1 MSIEGDLMSDPS
13 SSAPDVD
20 DEQATAEELDEDRFE
35 DDLDDFPPDHPVGL
49 EAAAPIETG
58 DVPQDSLEERLLREE
73 PDVLQP
79 PEQPD
84 VDLIE
89 PEPDGGFD
97 PEFAAEANALVG
109 SKPDPGGALVAD
121 GTDPT
126 DGPYPAEEAAMHVI
140 EPPG

>member
-1 MSIEGDLMSDPS
+1 MSDPS
-13 SSAPDVD
+13 NSAPDVE
-20 DEQATAEELDEDRFE
+20 DEQATAEELEEDSF
-35 DDLDDFPPDHPVGL
+35 DNLDDFPPDHPVGL

-73 PDVLQP
+73 PDVVVAP
-79 PEQPD
+79 NAQPD

-97 PEFAAEANALVG
+97 PDFAAEANALVRSG
-109 SKPDPGGALVAD
+109 PDPSGALVAD
-121 GTDPT
+121 GTDPA
-126 DGPYPAEEAAMHVI
+126 DGPYPAEEAAMHVV